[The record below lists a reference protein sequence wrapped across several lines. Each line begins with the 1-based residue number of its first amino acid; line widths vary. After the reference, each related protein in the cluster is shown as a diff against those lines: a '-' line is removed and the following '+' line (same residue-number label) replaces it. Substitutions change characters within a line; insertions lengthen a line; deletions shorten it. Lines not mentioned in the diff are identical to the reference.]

1 MRGQRR
7 RCLRSVGRRMS
18 GPGNRASKQ
27 FSSQPP
33 TRYGPAEGRSAAEQ
47 RERADAR
54 LSGSKS
60 SARSEMLLRREPG
73 DLGGAPLACGCAGTP
88 RREGRS
94 LKPSMNAAQES
105 DSCVVARKPSNTRVT
120 PVEEVER
127 RQGPNEKICSA
138 KRSPDTEPEDARAH
152 APERIGRKA
161 KEAKKERWSNL
172 YSQLKKAL
180 LRRAYHQ
187 LRPDAAVG
195 ADGAYGYRPRPRS
208 ASCVRRA
215 R

>member
-1 MRGQRR
+1 MRGQRQ

-18 GPGNRASKQ
+18 GPGDRASKQ

-33 TRYGPAEGRSAAEQ
+33 TRYGPAEGRCASEQ

-60 SARSEMLLRREPG
+60 SARSEMFLRREPG
-73 DLGGAPLACGCAGTP
+73 DLGGAPLACGCGGTP

-138 KRSPDTEPEDARAH
+138 KRSPDTEPEDASAH

-161 KEAKKERWSNL
+161 KEP
-172 YSQLKKAL
+172 
-180 LRRAYHQ
+180 RRN
-187 LRPDAAVG
+187 
-195 ADGAYGYRPRPRS
+195 DGATCT
-208 ASCVRRA
+208 AN
-215 R
+215 